1 MAVNYN
7 NDVNFQDSKTNENLK
22 IISPQRIGQLIPK
35 DQGSLFDLD
44 HEQAKMCKFS
54 MTEHVNPYYGHHENA
69 KYGDR
74 KL

>member
-7 NDVNFQDSKTNENLK
+7 NDVHFQDSKTNENLK

-44 HEQAKMCKFS
+44 QE
-54 MTEHVNPYYGHHENA
+54 
-69 KYGDR
+69 
-74 KL
+74 